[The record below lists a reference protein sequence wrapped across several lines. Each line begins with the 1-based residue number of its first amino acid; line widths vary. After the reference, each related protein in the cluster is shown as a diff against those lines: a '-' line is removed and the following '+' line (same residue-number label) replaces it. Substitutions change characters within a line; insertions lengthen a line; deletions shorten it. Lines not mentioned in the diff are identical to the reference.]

1 MRKAGAFALASCTHM
16 DGFDTGFF
24 FELRAGEPEVR
35 DRWRSVTERDAPAA
49 VSSVTLFE
57 LERHGHARRLDPEF
71 TDAVVE
77 RTGVAFEQAGIDP
90 VGVLS
95 RAARIAH
102 GMGLPMADAL
112 VVASLE
118 HVDCD
123 RVHTS
128 DSDFADYKGPM
139 DVVFL

>member
-1 MRKAGAFALASCTHM
+1 ME
-16 DGFDTGFF
+16 GFDTGFF
-24 FELRAGEPEVR
+24 FDLRAGNSGVQNL
-35 DRWRSVTERDAPAA
+35 WRSVTERDVPAA

-57 LERHGHARRLDPEF
+57 VSRHGLVGRLDPEF

-77 RTGVAFEQAGIDP
+77 RAGVAFEQAGVDP

-102 GMGLPMADAL
+102 GMGMPMADAL
-112 VVASLE
+112 IAASLE
-118 HVDCD
+118 RVGCG

-128 DSDFADYKGPM
+128 DSDFEDYEGSM
-139 DVVFL
+139 EVVFL